1 MFTLDV
7 EKSHQFPGNSLLA
20 RLYSTRRY
28 YAGFWGTKDM
38 NDLSL
43 SGTLHALISIYM
55 GRLAYNSG
63 MIILGLVS
71 HFMIAFDTFSIEK
84 N

>member
-28 YAGFWGTKDM
+28 YTGFWGTKDM

-43 SGTLHALISIYM
+43 SGTLHALISTYM

-63 MIILGLVS
+63 MKILGLVS
-71 HFMIAFDTFSIEK
+71 HFMIVFDTFSIEK

>member
-1 MFTLDV
+1 
-7 EKSHQFPGNSLLA
+7 
-20 RLYSTRRY
+20 
-28 YAGFWGTKDM
+28 M

-43 SGTLHALISIYM
+43 SGTLHALISTYM

-63 MIILGLVS
+63 MIILGLVNR
-71 HFMIAFDTFSIEK
+71 FMIVFDTISIEK